1 MPLDAKTLPDDVLY
15 RVCAFVLRRKRS
27 MTEVMRW
34 LNDNGYPSAN
44 RQTARK
50 AVLVAFDRGLIVLP
64 LRENYELAARMQ
76 QKGGTECR
84 ISAIGDNDL
93 LAFESVAELAADQ
106 VLHLIRQV
114 HAAKMSAKR
123 PSKRVHIGLAAGGT
137 SRAFASHLARKLKM
151 ERKLPEL
158 WLHTLTSGF
167 FVDDPDDAPVVSLGQ
182 FNGIEPKPHYVVL
195 HAPPLVA
202 RNDAKT
208 VRELPFTRDAFEAA
222 RELDIVV
229 TSVSVAEHNHS
240 LFQHAMMQEDPEHAA
255 RRIENL
261 VQQHWAGDIMWQPYS
276 TDGNLIECDVQAV
289 SVVDFDDLIRI
300 SNSPAKYVVCIAGLC
315 AVCKEPKPE
324 AMAPL
329 MRCAKTR
336 RPFNFLVTTQSTA
349 EAICKE
355 LGW

>member
-1 MPLDAKTLPDDVLY
+1 MPLDANTLPDDVLY
-15 RVCAFVLRRKRS
+15 RVCAFVLRKKWS

-84 ISAIGDNDL
+84 ISAIGGNDL
-93 LAFESVAELAADQ
+93 AAFESVAELAADQ

-114 HAAKMSAKR
+114 HAAKMSAKQ

-167 FVDDPDDAPVVSLGQ
+167 FVDDPGAAPVVSLGQ
-182 FNGIEPKPHYVVL
+182 FNDIEPKPHYVVL
-195 HAPPLVA
+195 HAPPFVA

-229 TSVSVAEHNHS
+229 TSVSVAEHSHS
-240 LFQHAMMQEDPEHAA
+240 LFLHAIMQEDPERAA
-255 RRIENL
+255 RRIQNL
-261 VQQHWAGDIMWQPYS
+261 AQQGWAGDIMWQPYS
-276 TDGNLIECDVQAV
+276 KDGKLIDCDVQAV

-300 SNSPAKYVVCIAGLC
+300 SNSPAKYVVCIAGPC
-315 AVCKEPKPE
+315 AVCKEPKLE
-324 AMAPL
+324 AVVPL

-336 RPFNFLVTTQSTA
+336 RPFNYLVTTQSTA
-349 EAICKE
+349 TAICKE

>member
-1 MPLDAKTLPDDVLY
+1 MPLDANTLPDDVLY
-15 RVCAFVLRRKRS
+15 RVCAFVLRKKWS
-27 MTEVMRW
+27 MTDVESW
-34 LNDNGYPSAN
+34 FKDNGYPSAN

-50 AVLVAFDRGLIVLP
+50 AILVAFDRGLMVLP
-64 LRENYELAARMQ
+64 LRENYELAAHMQ

-84 ISAIGDNDL
+84 ISAIGGNDSA
-93 LAFESVAELAADQ
+93 AFESVAELAADQ

-137 SRAFASHLARKLKM
+137 SRAFASHLARKLKV
-151 ERKLPEL
+151 EQELPEL
-158 WLHTLTSGF
+158 WLHTLTTGF
-167 FVDDPDDAPVVSLGQ
+167 FVDDPASTPVVSLEQ

-202 RNDAKT
+202 RKDANT

-222 RELDIVV
+222 RDLDIVV
-229 TSVSVAEHNHS
+229 TSVSVAAHNHS
-240 LFQHAMMQEDPEHAA
+240 LFQYAMMQENPEHAA

-276 TDGNLIECDVQAV
+276 TDGKLIECDVQAV
-289 SVVDFDDLIRI
+289 SVVNFDDLIRI

-315 AVCKEPKPE
+315 ATCKEPKPE
-324 AMAPL
+324 AVAPL
-329 MRCAKTR
+329 MRSAKTR